1 MDVALLA
8 LKFCGS
14 RQQWSALSNS
24 HQQCYALKVSAA
36 MVCFEGEKL
45 LSTVNVFGIDESTVC
60 VKVNVSSIDT
70 STVCVFGIDTSTR
83 NLVFLA

>member
-24 HQQCYALKVSAA
+24 HQQWSVLKVLALKFFGNNRQQ
-36 MVCFEGEKL
+36 VCVGGEKL
-45 LSTVNVFGIDESTVC
+45 LSTVNVFG
-60 VKVNVSSIDT
+60 IDT
-70 STVCVFGIDTSTR
+70 STVCVFGIDTSTS
-83 NLVFLA
+83 NLVFGKLINDG